1 MINLAYYFDWF
12 QAESVPEARLA
23 SQERAVERLSELC
36 QHHNIILLQPSSY
49 RVFDGSR
56 ATAYSEKDE
65 PVPLGL
71 RGQAL
76 WRIEQNVRATCPQ
89 HVLLRFGWLL
99 DDSAEGTLGR
109 FLARAEQPEELLLAD
124 DRRGNPT
131 PVDDAAR
138 VIISVLKQLDCAAP
152 LWGTY
157 HYAGH
162 EATTPLALGQ
172 AILTEARSLH
182 PLAIEAPTA
191 QAHAARPDAAEEPQH
206 AVLACKKFC
215 TLSGSSL
222 APGARHSR
230 LYWIGFIVMANA
242 PILITGG
249 AGFIGSHLT
258 DVLLAKG
265 YSVRILDDLSTGKPG
280 NLPLDNPRVEL
291 IEGDVADAALVAR
304 AMSGCRAVAH
314 LAAVAS
320 VQASV
325 DDPVRTH
332 QSNFIGTLNVC
343 EAMRQAGVKRVL
355 FASSAAVYGNNG
367 EGESIDEDTPKA
379 PLTPYASD
387 KLASEYYFDFYRR
400 QHGLEPAIFRF
411 FNIFG
416 PRQDPSSPYS
426 GVISIFCERAQKG
439 LPITVFGDG
448 EQTRDFVYVEDLVN
462 VLAQSLEA
470 PQLEVG
476 AVNVGLNQ
484 ATTLKQL
491 LEALGE
497 VLGQLPSISHGPAR
511 SGDIRHSRANNQRLL
526 QRFKFPE
533 PTPMSVGLARLLGR

>member
-1 MINLAYYFDWF
+1 
-12 QAESVPEARLA
+12 
-23 SQERAVERLSELC
+23 
-36 QHHNIILLQPSSY
+36 
-49 RVFDGSR
+49 
-56 ATAYSEKDE
+56 
-65 PVPLGL
+65 
-71 RGQAL
+71 
-76 WRIEQNVRATCPQ
+76 
-89 HVLLRFGWLL
+89 
-99 DDSAEGTLGR
+99 
-109 FLARAEQPEELLLAD
+109 
-124 DRRGNPT
+124 
-131 PVDDAAR
+131 
-138 VIISVLKQLDCAAP
+138 
-152 LWGTY
+152 
-157 HYAGH
+157 
-162 EATTPLALGQ
+162 
-172 AILTEARSLH
+172 
-182 PLAIEAPTA
+182 
-191 QAHAARPDAAEEPQH
+191 
-206 AVLACKKFC
+206 
-215 TLSGSSL
+215 
-222 APGARHSR
+222 
-230 LYWIGFIVMANA
+230 MANA

-470 PQLEVG
+470 PLLEVG

-497 VLGQLPSISHGPAR
+497 VLGQLPSISYGPAR